1 MIFKNDNWRNYFILR
16 KINSV
21 IRILTISDVLI
32 ISGFGLVAPIFAVF
46 ITDSIKG
53 GTLEVVGIASA
64 VYLLAKSLG
73 QIPVAVIIDKIKG
86 EKDDFW
92 AMLIGSVIFSIV
104 PLFYLVINTPMQL
117 YLVQLM
123 YGLSTAVT
131 LPAWM
136 AIFTRHIDKRHEGV
150 EWGVYQTLVDL
161 GGAGAASLGG
171 FLAYRFGFAPL
182 FVLVS
187 VISFIGT
194 FFLVGVYK
202 KMKTGYI
209 LFGK

>member
-1 MIFKNDNWRNYFILR
+1 MIFKNDNWKNYFILR

-64 VYLLAKSLG
+64 IYLIAKSLG
-73 QIPVAVIIDKIKG
+73 QIPVAIIIDKIRG

-92 AMLIGSVIFSIV
+92 AMLIGSAVFSII
-104 PLFYLVINTPMQL
+104 PLFYLIITTPMQL
-117 YLVQLM
+117 YLVQFI

-136 AIFTRHIDKRHEGV
+136 AIFTRHIDRKHEGV

-187 VISFIGT
+187 IASFIGT
-194 FFLVGVYK
+194 FFLIGVYK
-202 KMKTGYI
+202 SMKTGYI

>member
-1 MIFKNDNWRNYFILR
+1 MIFKNDNWKNYFILR

-64 VYLLAKSLG
+64 IYLLAKSLG
-73 QIPVAVIIDKIKG
+73 QIPAAIIIDKIKG

-104 PLFYLVINTPMQL
+104 PLFYLVINTPVQL

-123 YGLSTAVT
+123 YGISTAIT

-136 AIFTRHIDKRHEGV
+136 AIFTRHIDKKHEGV

-187 VISFIGT
+187 ITSFIGT

-202 KMKTGYI
+202 SMKTGYI